1 MTKTLTS
8 PTCTPCILNPAM
20 YEIPSSTA
28 MNLNQA
34 QELAVTVCMTCP
46 LIRTCSRYAVDVL
59 HGRRGVQQ
67 LSWEGLIIAGVP
79 TPANPRR
86 DEREAALIALE
97 AVAAGHD
104 LEAAHAMQAAAL
116 EVLR

>member
-1 MTKTLTS
+1 M
-8 PTCTPCILNPAM
+8 
-20 YEIPSSTA
+20 
-28 MNLNQA
+28 
-34 QELAVTVCMTCP
+34 
-46 LIRTCSRYAVDVL
+46 
-59 HGRRGVQQ
+59 QQ

-86 DEREAALIALE
+86 GEREAALIALE